1 MLGDSPMKCAQRD
14 CNQPAQARS
23 NYCAD
28 HAVKL
33 VMQERYTATFS
44 AQDHDLRSM
53 PPMSGVIPSMADGMP
68 SYSRGSGTGRIV
80 FWVVVGVIAIAALV
94 PGVRHAVL
102 HLLRIAP

>member
-1 MLGDSPMKCAQRD
+1 
-14 CNQPAQARS
+14 
-23 NYCAD
+23 
-28 HAVKL
+28 
-33 VMQERYTATFS
+33 MQERYTATFS

-53 PPMSGVIPSMADGMP
+53 PTMAATPSMADGMP